1 MSRVSTIREA
11 REAFNRAE
19 TALSSAIFKVFYPG
33 RKIWYQGNTSYTE
46 HPSGWTPAEVVGPVN
61 GCPFDIRIKY
71 QDSQCGGV
79 INIDGRSYRLSID
92 PDPRAK
98 Q

>member
-1 MSRVSTIREA
+1 MITEA
-11 REAFNRAE
+11 QEAFDKAE

-33 RKIWYQGNTSYTE
+33 RKIWYQSNTSYTE
-46 HPSGWTPAEVVGPVN
+46 HPSGWIPAEVLDPVKE
-61 GCPFDIRIKY
+61 CPFKIRIKY
-71 QDSQCGGV
+71 QDSQCSGV
-79 INIDGRSYRLSID
+79 INIDGRTYRLSID